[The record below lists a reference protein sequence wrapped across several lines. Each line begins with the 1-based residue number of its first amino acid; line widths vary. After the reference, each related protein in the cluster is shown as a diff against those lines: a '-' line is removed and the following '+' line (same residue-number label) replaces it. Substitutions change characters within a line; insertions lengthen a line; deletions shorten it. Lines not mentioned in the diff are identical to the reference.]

1 LAALNEEL
9 DWKQI
14 ASDPKVSG
22 AFLRPPVKTI
32 LNPGTSLCRFITT
45 LTKNELKEGDK
56 GEFNGRWW
64 IEWRFAVAEINR
76 WRTLRASPKDVL
88 RGRFAVTTEFSSK
101 LDSMLQIVLS
111 KPVFAWKGTAR
122 YQEDSIQRVTYLG
135 GAEQLY
141 IPNLAS
147 DDSGFSSNVAYMHCF
162 TAIESFG

>member
-1 LAALNEEL
+1 MAALNEEL

-64 IEWRFAVAEINR
+64 IEWRFA
-76 WRTLRASPKDVL
+76 
-88 RGRFAVTTEFSSK
+88 
-101 LDSMLQIVLS
+101 LQIVLS